1 LQCPSW
7 CSLQHEVPY
16 YKLPKSNSLVLTTF
30 GLWFVEVISQTI
42 TFCFITKIL
51 KLQTYKFNF
60 KLLTL
65 KMKLSLN
72 VVQLNVLGLD
82 VIVNTYIYIV
92 VFFIHLN
99 KQHHKQMPL
108 VILIPQVNRNF
119 MTSLVGPLFLNT
131 PVLLLTCRLLVATL
145 MLITWLYINLKSMS
159 NSCHWIGIATNAMI
173 LKPLE
178 CL

>member
-1 LQCPSW
+1 
-7 CSLQHEVPY
+7 
-16 YKLPKSNSLVLTTF
+16 
-30 GLWFVEVISQTI
+30 
-42 TFCFITKIL
+42 
-51 KLQTYKFNF
+51 
-60 KLLTL
+60 
-65 KMKLSLN
+65 MKLSLN

-145 MLITWLYINLKSMS
+145 MLIT
-159 NSCHWIGIATNAMI
+159 
-173 LKPLE
+173 
-178 CL
+178 